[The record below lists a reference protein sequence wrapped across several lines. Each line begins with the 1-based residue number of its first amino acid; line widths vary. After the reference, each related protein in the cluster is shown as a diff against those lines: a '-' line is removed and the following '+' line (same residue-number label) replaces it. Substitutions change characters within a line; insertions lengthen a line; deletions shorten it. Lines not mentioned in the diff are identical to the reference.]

1 MFKSRREGEWGFT
14 PLTIMSENKGKVVQR
29 QDVAE
34 NFKWKT
40 EDIYANLEAWQA
52 DFQKAKAGV
61 QEVESYQGRLG
72 ESAITLLECLKK
84 VNELSEIFERL
95 FSYASRK
102 KDEDTRIA
110 GNQSLYNRILS
121 LATEMESA
129 SSYMTPEILGLPEE
143 LLNKFMKSNSELA
156 LYAHYLDNITRIK
169 EHVLSP
175 ELEKVVAMAS
185 EMGRTPYQVHSMLDD
200 ADIKYPSV
208 QDEEGNEVQLT
219 KGRYFKLL
227 QSKDRRVR
235 KEAFEKFY
243 SPYENHK
250 NTFATALDA
259 NIKADMFNAKVR
271 NYNSTL
277 EASLNT
283 DHIPVSVY
291 KNLIKA
297 VTENLE
303 PMYKYVRLRKK
314 VLEVDELHMYD
325 VYLSII
331 KDVDEDIPYDRAKK
345 TIVESLAPLGKEYQE
360 LIQKGF
366 DSRWVDVYEN
376 EGKASGAYSA
386 GCYGVHPF
394 VLMNYNDTIDS
405 MYTLT
410 HEMGH
415 ALHSYYSNK
424 EQSFTY
430 HSYPIF
436 LAEVASTLNENLL
449 TEYLLKTTEDKGLK
463 MAILN
468 HFLEQFRGTV
478 YRQTMFA
485 EYEMLIH
492 EKAEAGEPLNHETL
506 SKLYREL
513 NEKYYGPNMIIDP
526 QIDIEWARIPHFYY
540 NFYVYKYATGFSAAT
555 SLSRQILE
563 EGQPA
568 VDRYLKFLSA
578 GGSDYPI
585 NILKEA
591 GVDMTSPEPI
601 IQALQTFAEKV
612 DELEKLLCE

>member
-1 MFKSRREGEWGFT
+1 
-14 PLTIMSENKGKVVQR
+14 MSENKGKLVQR
-29 QDVAE
+29 PEVAE
-34 NFKWKT
+34 GFKWKT
-40 EDIYANLEAWQA
+40 EDIYPTVEAWEA
-52 DFQKAKAGV
+52 DFAKAKEAIQGI
-61 QEVESYQGRLG
+61 EEYKGRLG
-72 ESAITLLECLKK
+72 ESADTLLACLEASDK
-84 VNELSEIFERL
+84 VGEVFERL
-95 FSYASRK
+95 YSFANRK

-110 GNQSLYNRILS
+110 ANQGLYNRILG
-121 LATEMESA
+121 LATEFQSA
-129 SSYMTPEILGLPEE
+129 TSYLSPEILAIPEE
-143 LLNKFMKSNSELA
+143 KLAEFMQNNSELA
-156 LYAHYLDNITRIK
+156 LYAHFLDDITRVR

-185 EMGRTPYQVHSMLDD
+185 EMGRTPGQIHSMLDN
-200 ADIKYPSV
+200 ADITYPTV
-208 QDEEGNEVQLT
+208 EDEEGNEVQIT
-219 KGRYFKLL
+219 KGRYLKFL
-227 QSKDRRVR
+227 QSKDRGLR
-235 KEAFEKFY
+235 KRTFEKFY
-243 SPYENHK
+243 SSYENLK
-250 NTFATALDA
+250 NTFATTLDA
-259 NIKADMFNAKVR
+259 NIKSDIFNAKVR

-277 EASLNT
+277 EASLDSDN
-283 DHIPVSVY
+283 IPVDVY

-297 VTENLE
+297 VSDNLE
-303 PMYKYVRLRKK
+303 PMYKYVKLRKK
-314 VLEVDELHMYD
+314 ILEIDELHMYD
-325 VYLSII
+325 VYVSII
-331 KDVDEDIPYDRAKK
+331 KDVDEEIPYDRAKQ
-345 TIVESLAPLGKEYQE
+345 TIVESLAPLGQEYQN

-366 DSRWVDVYEN
+366 DNRWVDVYEN

-386 GCYGVHPF
+386 GCFGVHPF

-415 ALHSYYSNK
+415 ALHSYYSNEK
-424 EQSFTY
+424 QPFVY

-449 TEYLLKTTEDKGLK
+449 TEHLLKTTEDKGFK

-485 EYEMLIH
+485 EFEMLIH
-492 EKAEAGEPLNHETL
+492 EKAEAGESLNHEAL
-506 SKLYREL
+506 SELYREL
-513 NEKYYGPNMIIDP
+513 NEKYYGPDMVIDP

-568 VDRYLKFLSA
+568 VDRYKEFLAA
-578 GGSDYPI
+578 GGSNYPI
-585 NILKEA
+585 ETLKKA

-612 DELEKLLCE
+612 DELEKLLAE